1 MSIAARGGAATRV
14 GRERRARG
22 MNRTWN
28 WVALVALAF
37 AAVARAETTL
47 VERAVADDVG
57 ASVRARAGRRA
68 LGAKPAVQA
77 PEPPPPPATKKERLR
92 AQFELAREDAERAPC
107 APSKVQGGR
116 EAKCDHVRSTD
127 ACDGR
132 LKAYLEYSYCD
143 DEAFGMQNM
152 VTPVIGLT
160 LIAVASTYALAVAA
174 GTFFV
179 PALEYT
185 ATLMKIS
192 PEAAGV
198 TLLALGN
205 GAPDLYAQVSE
216 LSEGVL
222 PDLNVVIG
230 STLGSGFFIATV
242 VLGVVIRASP
252 NAVVINKDALGAS
265 MGLFA
270 VANIALLLAMCFG
283 TFKMWYTMTFFVSY
297 ATYFCFIAFRD
308 TSIHD
313 AQGDRPSLEEGK
325 GEKRLEP
332 LFDLASQK
340 GGPDDIKG
348 SVRPMKTTAK
358 DGDGIVASATADMN
372 VYEKKLALITVP
384 VRVAMAF
391 TMPVVR
397 AGDMDKFYAVTL
409 GFIGPFFFLCAPG
422 NEFMSVIGSDEA
434 TTMLYNIAVAGAC
447 SFGVA
452 AVVSTKYKATPLPA
466 STEFASMFAFVQS
479 ICWMHLMSNE
489 LVMSLGALAK
499 IFGID
504 EEVFGVSFVAWGDGI
519 GDLVACHAVAKA
531 GQVTMAVVA
540 CFAGPVFNLLIGLA
554 SSIAFLTTILGD
566 LPFNVKQGEI
576 VLAVGCL
583 FSVMF
588 TISQLRHR
596 SPREFEI
603 PRSFANAAF
612 ATYGAFL
619 LIYLLCE
626 ARLLF
631 VSKLAS

>member
-1 MSIAARGGAATRV
+1 M
-14 GRERRARG
+14 
-22 MNRTWN
+22 
-28 WVALVALAF
+28 
-37 AAVARAETTL
+37 
-47 VERAVADDVG
+47 
-57 ASVRARAGRRA
+57 
-68 LGAKPAVQA
+68 
-77 PEPPPPPATKKERLR
+77 
-92 AQFELAREDAERAPC
+92 
-107 APSKVQGGR
+107 
-116 EAKCDHVRSTD
+116 
-127 ACDGR
+127 
-132 LKAYLEYSYCD
+132 
-143 DEAFGMQNM
+143 
-152 VTPVIGLT
+152 
-160 LIAVASTYALAVAA
+160 
-174 GTFFV
+174 
-179 PALEYT
+179 
-185 ATLMKIS
+185 
-192 PEAAGV
+192 
-198 TLLALGN
+198 
-205 GAPDLYAQVSE
+205 
-216 LSEGVL
+216 
-222 PDLNVVIG
+222 
-230 STLGSGFFIATV
+230 
-242 VLGVVIRASP
+242 
-252 NAVVINKDALGAS
+252 
-265 MGLFA
+265 
-270 VANIALLLAMCFG
+270 
-283 TFKMWYTMTFFVSY
+283 
-297 ATYFCFIAFRD
+297 
-308 TSIHD
+308 
-313 AQGDRPSLEEGK
+313 EEGK

-384 VRVAMAF
+384 VHVAMAF
-391 TMPVVR
+391 TIPVVR